1 MLRGGLWPLTGNQKR
16 MRRSPSA
23 GRVAQF
29 VNILLLQLKRIGD
42 LILTTPAIGALRKN
56 FPGARITVV
65 VSRECAELLPAISS
79 ADRTLV
85 ANRNLKDVAV
95 FLTVAREKFDYC
107 VDFTQ
112 NDRSALLAFLS
123 GARKR
128 VAAHR
133 VKDNSGNRARVYNEF
148 TKLRLKEV
156 HTLDYNLALLEP
168 LGVSNASRVLQLEV
182 PRPAHE
188 KARQLLKAAK
198 IDNPFIIF
206 HPGSARPEKFWD
218 TRRWAEVISHA
229 RSNWRINC
237 VLTGGGSALEQK
249 HICEIKA
256 KLRQPVDSLSPESSP
271 GRVTHPSRSTLVGS
285 IVDLSRKTD
294 LLTLTALIAQARLL
308 VTVDSAA
315 MHLAA
320 AKQTPQVVLFGP
332 TNPFHWRPRESPALI
347 LQGEST
353 RPMTEF
359 SPKQTRVAMKEIST
373 EAVINAMDLLLSA
386 PAAQTS

>member
-1 MLRGGLWPLTGNQKR
+1 
-16 MRRSPSA
+16 
-23 GRVAQF
+23 

-42 LILTTPAIGALRKN
+42 LIMTTPAIGALRKN
-56 FPGARITVV
+56 FPDASITLV

-85 ANRNLKDVAV
+85 ANRNLKDVGV

-128 VAAHR
+128 VAAHK
-133 VKDNSGNRARVYNEF
+133 VKHNSGNRARVYNEF
-148 TKLRLKEV
+148 TKLRLKEM

-168 LGVSNASRVLQLEV
+168 LGICKAAHALHLEL
-182 PRPAHE
+182 PGAARE
-188 KARQLLKAAK
+188 KAEQLLKISK

-206 HPGSARPEKFWD
+206 HPGSARTEKFWE
-218 TRRWAEVISHA
+218 TQRWADVIDHA
-229 RSNWRINC
+229 RCNWRINC
-237 VLTGGGSALEQK
+237 VLTGGGWALEQK
-249 HICEIKA
+249 HLSEIKA
-256 KLRQPVDSLSPESSP
+256 KLRQPVDSLAAASSP
-271 GRVTHPSRSTLVGS
+271 GRGDHPSRSTPIGS

-294 LLTLTALIAQARLL
+294 LLTLTALIAQACLL

-347 LQGEST
+347 LQGESI

-359 SPKQTRVAMKEIST
+359 RPKQARVAMKEIST

-386 PAAQTS
+386 PAAPTS

>member
-1 MLRGGLWPLTGNQKR
+1 VK
-16 MRRSPSA
+16 
-23 GRVAQF
+23 
-29 VNILLLQLKRIGD
+29 ILLLQLKRIGD
-42 LILTTPAIGALRKN
+42 LIMTTPAIEALRKN
-56 FPGARITVV
+56 FPEARITLV

-85 ANRNLKDVAV
+85 ANRNLSDVAV

-112 NDRSALLAFLS
+112 SDRSALLAFLS
-123 GARKR
+123 RAQKR

-133 VKDNSGNRARVYNEF
+133 VKDNSGKRARVYNEF
-148 TKLRLKEV
+148 TKLRLKEM

-168 LGVSNASRVLQLEV
+168 LGICNASRVLQLEV
-182 PRPAHE
+182 PRPARE
-188 KARQLLKAAK
+188 KAEQLLETAK
-198 IDNPFIIF
+198 IDSPFIIF
-206 HPGSARPEKFWD
+206 HPGSARTEKFWE
-218 TRRWAEVISHA
+218 TRRWADVIGHV

-237 VLTGGGSALEQK
+237 VLTGGGSGLEQK

-256 KLRQPVDSLSPESSP
+256 KLRQPVDSLSPEGSP
-271 GRVTHPSRSTLVGS
+271 GRVTHPSRSTPRLRRAS

-353 RPMTEF
+353 KPMAEF
-359 SPKQTRVAMKEIST
+359 FPKQARVAMKEIST

-386 PAAQTS
+386 PAA

>member
-1 MLRGGLWPLTGNQKR
+1 VK
-16 MRRSPSA
+16 
-23 GRVAQF
+23 
-29 VNILLLQLKRIGD
+29 ILLLQLKRIGD

-56 FPGARITVV
+56 FPDARITLV

-95 FLTVAREKFDYC
+95 FLAVAREKFDYC

-128 VAAHR
+128 VASYR
-133 VKDNSGNRARVYNEF
+133 VKARSSNRARVYNEF
-148 TKLRLKEV
+148 TKLRLKDM

-168 LGVSNASRVLQLEV
+168 LGICNASRVLQLEL
-182 PRPAHE
+182 PRPARA
-188 KARQLLKAAK
+188 KAEQLLELSK

-206 HPGSARPEKFWD
+206 HPGSARAEKFWE
-218 TRRWAEVISHA
+218 TRRWADVIDRV
-229 RSNWRINC
+229 RSNWRVNS

-256 KLRQPVDSLSPESSP
+256 KLRKPV
-271 GRVTHPSRSTLVGS
+271 
-285 IVDLSRKTD
+285 VDLSRKTD

-353 RPMTEF
+353 MPMAEF
-359 SPKQTRVAMKEIST
+359 SPKQARVAMKEIST
-373 EAVINAMDLLLSA
+373 EAVINAMDSLLSA

>member
-1 MLRGGLWPLTGNQKR
+1 MK
-16 MRRSPSA
+16 
-23 GRVAQF
+23 
-29 VNILLLQLKRIGD
+29 ILLLQLKRIGD
-42 LILTTPAIGALRKN
+42 LIMTTPAIEALRKN
-56 FPGARITVV
+56 FPEARITLV

-85 ANRNLKDVAV
+85 ANRNLSDVAV

-112 NDRSALLAFLS
+112 SDRSALLAFLS
-123 GARKR
+123 RAQKR

-148 TKLRLKEV
+148 TKLRLKEM

-168 LGVSNASRVLQLEV
+168 LGICNASRVLRLEV
-182 PRPAHE
+182 PRPARK
-188 KARQLLKAAK
+188 KAEQLLEIAK

-206 HPGSARPEKFWD
+206 HPGSARAEKFWE
-218 TRRWAEVISHA
+218 TRRWADVIGHV

-237 VLTGGGSALEQK
+237 VLTGGGSGLEQK

-271 GRVTHPSRSTLVGS
+271 GRVTHPSRSTPRLGRAS

-353 RPMTEF
+353 KPMAEF
-359 SPKQTRVAMKEIST
+359 FPKQARVAMKEIST

-386 PAAQTS
+386 PAA

>member
-1 MLRGGLWPLTGNQKR
+1 
-16 MRRSPSA
+16 
-23 GRVAQF
+23 
-29 VNILLLQLKRIGD
+29 LKRIGD
-42 LILTTPAIGALRKN
+42 LIMTTPAIEALRKN
-56 FPGARITVV
+56 FPGARITLV

-95 FLTVAREKFDYC
+95 FLTIAREKFDYC

-112 NDRSALLAFLS
+112 SDRSALLAFLS
-123 GARKR
+123 RAQKR

-133 VKDNSGNRARVYNEF
+133 MKDNSGNRARVYNEF
-148 TKLRLKEV
+148 TKLRLKEM

-168 LGVSNASRVLQLEV
+168 LGISNASRVLQLEV

-198 IDNPFIIF
+198 IDHPFIIF
-206 HPGSARPEKFWD
+206 HPGSARTEKFWD
-218 TRRWAEVISHA
+218 VRRWADVIGHV

-237 VLTGGGSALEQK
+237 VLTGGASPLEQK
-249 HICEIKA
+249 HLSEIKA
-256 KLRQPVDSLSPESSP
+256 KLQQPIDSLAAARSLP
-271 GRVTHPSRSTLVGS
+271 VANPSRSTPVGS

-359 SPKQTRVAMKEIST
+359 SSKQTRVAMKEIST

>member
-1 MLRGGLWPLTGNQKR
+1 
-16 MRRSPSA
+16 
-23 GRVAQF
+23 
-29 VNILLLQLKRIGD
+29 
-42 LILTTPAIGALRKN
+42 
-56 FPGARITVV
+56 VV
-65 VSRECAELLPAISS
+65 VSRECAELLPALSS
-79 ADRTLV
+79 VDRTLV

-148 TKLRLKEV
+148 TKLRLKEM

-168 LGVSNASRVLQLEV
+168 LGISNASRVLQLEL
-182 PRPAHE
+182 PRPARE
-188 KARQLLKAAK
+188 RAEQLLKAAK

-206 HPGSARPEKFWD
+206 HPGSARAEKFWD
-218 TRRWAEVISHA
+218 TRRWAEVIGHI
-229 RSNWRINC
+229 RSNWPINC

-249 HICEIKA
+249 HLCEIKA
-256 KLRQPVDSLSPESSP
+256 NLRQPVP
-271 GRVTHPSRSTLVGS
+271 
-285 IVDLSRKTD
+285 DLSGKTD

-320 AKQTPQVVLFGP
+320 ATQTPQLVLFGP
-332 TNPFHWRPRESPALI
+332 TNPFHWRPLGSPAVI

-353 RPMTEF
+353 RPMAEF
-359 SPKQTRVAMKEIST
+359 FPKQARVAMKEIST

-386 PAAQTS
+386 PAVQTS

>member
-1 MLRGGLWPLTGNQKR
+1 M
-16 MRRSPSA
+16 
-23 GRVAQF
+23 
-29 VNILLLQLKRIGD
+29 NILLLQLKRIGD
-42 LILTTPAIGALRKN
+42 LILTTPAIEALRKHV
-56 FPGARITVV
+56 PDARITLV

-79 ADRTLV
+79 ADRTHV
-85 ANRNLKDVAV
+85 ANRNLKDIGIFLAVAQ
-95 FLTVAREKFDYC
+95 EKFDYC
-107 VDFTQ
+107 IDFTQ

-128 VAAHR
+128 VATHK

-148 TKLRLKEV
+148 TKLRLKEM

-168 LGVSNASRVLQLEV
+168 LGICKASHALHLEL
-182 PRPAHE
+182 PRSARE
-188 KARQLLKAAK
+188 KAEQLLEIAR

-206 HPGSARPEKFWD
+206 HPGSARTEKFWE
-218 TRRWAEVISHA
+218 TRRWADVLDHA

-237 VLTGGGSALEQK
+237 VLTGGDWALEQK
-249 HICEIKA
+249 HLSEIKA
-256 KLRQPVDSLSPESSP
+256 KLRQPIDSLAAASSS
-271 GRVTHPSRSTLVGS
+271 GRDASSSRLTPVGS

-294 LLTLTALIAQARLL
+294 LLTLTALVAKARLL

-320 AKQTPQVVLFGP
+320 ATQTPQVVLFGP

-353 RPMTEF
+353 KPMAEF
-359 SPKQTRVAMKEIST
+359 FPKQARVAMKEIST